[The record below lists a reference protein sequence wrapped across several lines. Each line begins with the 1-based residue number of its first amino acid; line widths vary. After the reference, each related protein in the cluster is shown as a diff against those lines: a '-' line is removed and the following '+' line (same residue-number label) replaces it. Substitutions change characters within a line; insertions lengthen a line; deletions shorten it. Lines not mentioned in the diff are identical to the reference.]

1 MNSVTHKSH
10 SRCYF
15 GGLIQIPR
23 NVFCYCQT
31 CKICCHFIL
40 VYCHCQ
46 LRTTFRKC
54 KEQNICYNH
63 YPQIIQVSSFSWIY
77 NLLIQIKIL
86 EHCSP
91 NTICPKKRLSK
102 CFHNSILH
110 GTLFLLKSCN
120 CFQQLMFQQPFY
132 ILLMHRFINSCQ
144 IISQVSNSLCME
156 GLCSP

>member
-1 MNSVTHKSH
+1 MWFIYDTKYADRTFVQLQLGICDRLDFPECDRLRTVKRKIKLYMNSVTHKSH
-10 SRCYF
+10 SRSYF
-15 GGLIQIPR
+15 RGLIQTPR

-40 VYCHCQ
+40 VYCHCL

-63 YPQIIQVSSFSWIY
+63 YPHIIQISSFSWIY

-91 NTICPKKRLSK
+91 NTICPKNVYQKA
-102 CFHNSILH
+102 FI
-110 GTLFLLKSCN
+110 TV
-120 CFQQLMFQQPFY
+120 FY
-132 ILLMHRFINSCQ
+132 
-144 IISQVSNSLCME
+144 ME
-156 GLCSP
+156 HFFS